1 MPLEITAGPDGN
13 LWFTE
18 SGGNPNNGYV
28 GEFDLAT
35 GDTTDFPISSDSS
48 PVGITAGPDGN
59 IWFTE
64 SASNANRIGQINPT
78 TDAVMEFPIP
88 TGNSDAVGITVGPDG
103 NLWFTEFDANKIGQV
118 VLSAAAPAPDLKLAG
133 TAPSSVTLGQQV
145 TYSLTVT
152 NQGTAAGTGV
162 SLTDTLPSGVT
173 FVSATGGV
181 APVNGVLTFA
191 LGSLDAKADASVTI
205 VVTPTAAGPLSD
217 TAAAS
222 MDQTDPTPADN
233 SVTLPTTVAAVAGTA
248 DLALSGNVPSS
259 VTLGNT
265 VTYTLTVTN
274 QGTATATGVTLTDT
288 LPSGVDFVS
297 ATGGA
302 TPTRGVLTFTL
313 GDLAAGADSKVT
325 IVVTPTAAG
334 SSERRRQGQHGPDRT
349 QPGQ

>member
-1 MPLEITAGPDGN
+1 M
-13 LWFTE
+13 
-18 SGGNPNNGYV
+18 
-28 GEFDLAT
+28 
-35 GDTTDFPISSDSS
+35 
-48 PVGITAGPDGN
+48 
-59 IWFTE
+59 
-64 SASNANRIGQINPT
+64 
-78 TDAVMEFPIP
+78 
-88 TGNSDAVGITVGPDG
+88 
-103 NLWFTEFDANKIGQV
+103 
-118 VLSAAAPAPDLKLAG
+118 
-133 TAPSSVTLGQQV
+133 TLGQQV

-152 NQGTAAGTGV
+152 NQGTATGTGV

-173 FVSATGGV
+173 FVSATGGI

-302 TPTRGVLTFTL
+302 TPTRGRP
-313 GDLAAGADSKVT
+313 DLHPRRPRRRCGQQGHDRGHAHSRRLV
-325 IVVTPTAAG
+325 
-334 SSERRRQGQHGPDRT
+334 ERRRQGQHGPDRT